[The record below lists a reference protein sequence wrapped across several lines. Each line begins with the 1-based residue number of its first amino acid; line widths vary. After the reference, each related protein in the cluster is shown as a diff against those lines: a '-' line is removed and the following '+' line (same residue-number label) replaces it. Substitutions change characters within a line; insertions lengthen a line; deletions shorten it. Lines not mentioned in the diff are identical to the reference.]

1 MTNVSIDMA
10 YLKQML
16 LELLEIPSPTGY
28 TDRIVHFAGEELTRL
43 GIPFE
48 LTRRGAI
55 RADLKGKAS
64 NPDRALVAHL
74 DTIGAMVRELKP
86 NGRLG
91 IAPIGTWSSRFA
103 EGARVT
109 IFTDAGSLRGT
120 ILPLKASGHVY
131 GNEIDTQPVNWDN
144 VEVRVDEPSL
154 NVNELVG
161 LGIHIGDWVA
171 VDPLCE
177 VRPSGYV
184 NSRHLDNKAGVAILF
199 AVAKA
204 LLENDIQ
211 PPLDCHLLFTIAEE
225 VGTGAS
231 VALHGDVA
239 EMVSIDT
246 APLHGGHNL
255 CERGVSVALMDSS
268 GPFDYHLTHRLL
280 ELCRKHQILH
290 RRDVFRYYRSD
301 SASAVEAGND
311 LRTAL
316 VCFGV
321 DGTHGYERTHFDSL
335 QATAELIA
343 AYMLSEPV
351 VPRDRFSLGPL
362 NGFPVQPE

>member
-1 MTNVSIDMA
+1 M
-10 YLKQML
+10 
-16 LELLEIPSPTGY
+16 
-28 TDRIVHFAGEELTRL
+28 
-43 GIPFE
+43 
-48 LTRRGAI
+48 
-55 RADLKGKAS
+55 
-64 NPDRALVAHL
+64 
-74 DTIGAMVRELKP
+74 
-86 NGRLG
+86 
-91 IAPIGTWSSRFA
+91 
-103 EGARVT
+103 
-109 IFTDAGSLRGT
+109 
-120 ILPLKASGHVY
+120 
-131 GNEIDTQPVNWDN
+131 
-144 VEVRVDEPSL
+144 
-154 NVNELVG
+154 
-161 LGIHIGDWVA
+161 
-171 VDPLCE
+171 
-177 VRPSGYV
+177 
-184 NSRHLDNKAGVAILF
+184 AILF

-204 LLENDIQ
+204 LLDNDIQ

-335 QATAELIA
+335 QSTAELIA